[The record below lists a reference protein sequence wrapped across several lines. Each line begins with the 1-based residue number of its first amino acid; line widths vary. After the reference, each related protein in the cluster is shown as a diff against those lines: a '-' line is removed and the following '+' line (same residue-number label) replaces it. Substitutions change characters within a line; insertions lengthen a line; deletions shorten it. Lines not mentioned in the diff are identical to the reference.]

1 MASRRDTRSRS
12 RAFLPPDPRV
22 AEPFR
27 LTPALALRIGIL
39 GTIVLAAFAILFLR
53 LWALQVLSG
62 SQYLNAAQN
71 NQLRTVRVPAPRGP
85 IVDRNGIV
93 LVTNVVGS
101 SVQIWPADLPKD
113 MAARRSVL
121 ARLGRVIGTSVP
133 RLERAIAKRGGD
145 PLSPVTVK
153 RGVDE
158 KIVYYLYERR
168 DDFPGV
174 RTADSYLRQ
183 YPRRALAAHVLG
195 NVGEAT
201 EQQLEAN
208 DVLRLGDEVGQAGV
222 EATYD
227 TFLRGTAG
235 RAQLLVDSLGRPRGD
250 LIESEQAKPG
260 YALRLT
266 LDARLQQAA
275 EAALR
280 YGIRTAIGNEAWYAD
295 GGAVVALDPRDGEI
309 LALASNPT
317 FKPSVFVGRKDPQKL
332 APLLNPRVAEAANR
346 PGINRAIAGTYAPGS
361 TWKPVTALA
370 AMEEH
375 VLSALDPVP
384 CTPSYKSYGQTFD
397 NWTTAYDRAMTL
409 PEALETSCDTYFYEI
424 GQRFW
429 DLGPERGS
437 PFQAW
442 ASKFGFG
449 QATEIDIGPEEKGLL
464 PTPGW
469 RKLTFETAEDRAWKP
484 GDSIQLAIGQ
494 KDLLVTP
501 LQMARFY
508 ALIANGGK
516 LVTPHLVM
524 QAEQSGENGATP
536 LRRFVPDAPQA
547 IGVDRTAIQRVRDG
561 LYLGTHGLNGTSTA
575 VFGNFPVQVAGKTGT
590 SEKWSQEQRQLLDT
604 SWWCGYGPSDR
615 EAELVVCVVI
625 ENGGHGGAAAAPAA
639 LKVFE
644 QYFGVKATGVTPVA
658 TD

>member
-1 MASRRDTRSRS
+1 LANGRDTRSRS
-12 RAFLPPDPRV
+12 RRFLPPDPRV

-71 NQLRTVRVPAPRGP
+71 NQLRTLRVPAPRGP

-93 LVTNVVGS
+93 LVTNVGGS
-101 SVQIWPADLPKD
+101 SVQIWPTDLPKD
-113 MAARRSVL
+113 KAARRDVL
-121 ARLGRVIGTSVP
+121 SRLGRVIGTSVR
-133 RLERAIAKRGGD
+133 RLEREIARRGGD
-145 PLSPVTVK
+145 PLTPVTVK

-158 KIVYYLYERR
+158 TIVHYLYERR

-174 RTADSYLRQ
+174 RTYDSFLRH

-195 NVGEAT
+195 HVGEAT
-201 EQQLEAN
+201 EEQLEAN
-208 DVLRLGDEVGQAGV
+208 EALRLGDEVGQSGV
-222 EATYD
+222 EAAYD
-227 TFLRGTAG
+227 RFLRGTAG
-235 RAQLLVDSLGRPRGD
+235 RAQLRVDSLGRPRSD
-250 LIESEQAKPG
+250 VVPSEQAVPG

-266 LDARLQQAA
+266 IDARLQQAA

-280 YGIRTAIGNEAWYAD
+280 YGIQTAIANEAWYAD
-295 GGAVVALDPRDGEI
+295 GGAVVAMDPRDGEI

-317 FKPSVFVGRKDPQKL
+317 FKPSVFVGRTDRRKL
-332 APLLNPRVAEAANR
+332 APLLNPRVADAENH
-346 PGINRAIAGTYAPGS
+346 PGVNRAIAGVYPPGS
-361 TWKPVTALA
+361 SWKPVTALA

-375 VLSALDPVP
+375 VVSAYEPVQ
-384 CTPSYKSYGQTFD
+384 CSPSYESYGQTFN
-397 NWTTAYDRAMTL
+397 NWTDAFDRAMAL

-429 DLGPERGS
+429 DLPPDRGN

-442 ASKFGFG
+442 ASRFGFG
-449 QATEIDIGPEEKGLL
+449 QTTGLDVGPEETGLL

-469 RKLTFETAEDRAWKP
+469 RKLTFKTAVDRAWKP
-484 GDSIQLAIGQ
+484 GHSIQLAIGQ
-494 KDLLVTP
+494 GDLNVTP
-501 LQMARFY
+501 LQLARFY

-536 LRRFVPDAPQA
+536 RQRFVPRAPQPVD
-547 IGVDRTAIQRVRDG
+547 VDRKAIERVRDG
-561 LYLGTHGLNGTSTA
+561 LFLATHGMNGTATA
-575 VFGNFPVQVAGKTGT
+575 VFGNHPIPIAGKTGT
-590 SEKWSQEQRQLLDT
+590 AQQWSHEHGQLLDH

-615 EAELVVCVVI
+615 RPELVVCVVI
-625 ENGGHGGAAAAPAA
+625 EWGGHGGSAAAPAA

-644 QYFGVKATGVTPVA
+644 HYFGVQATAVTPVE

>member
-1 MASRRDTRSRS
+1 
-12 RAFLPPDPRV
+12 
-22 AEPFR
+22 

-71 NQLRTVRVPAPRGP
+71 NQLRTLRVPAPRGP

-93 LVTNVVGS
+93 LVTNVGGS
-101 SVQIWPADLPKD
+101 SVQIWPADLPNDKE
-113 MAARRSVL
+113 ARRDVL
-121 ARLGRVIGTSVP
+121 QRLGTVIGTSVA
-133 RLERAIAKRGGD
+133 RLERAIARRGGD
-145 PLSPVTVK
+145 PLTPVTVK

-158 KIVYYLYERR
+158 TIVHYLYERR

-174 RTADSYLRQ
+174 RTSDSYLRH

-195 NVGEAT
+195 HVGEAT

-208 DVLRLGDEVGQAGV
+208 EALRLGDEVGQSGV
-222 EATYD
+222 EAAYD
-227 TFLRGTAG
+227 RFLRGTAG
-235 RAQLLVDSLGRPRGD
+235 RAQLHVDSLGRPRSD
-250 LIESEQAKPG
+250 MVHSEQAAPG

-280 YGIRTAIGNEAWYAD
+280 YGIQTAIANEAWYAD
-295 GGAVVALDPRDGEI
+295 GGAVVAMDPRDGEI

-317 FKPSVFVGRKDPQKL
+317 FKPNVFVGRTDPRKL
-332 APLLNPRVAEAANR
+332 APLLDPRVAEAENH
-346 PGINRAIAGTYAPGS
+346 PGVNRAIAGVYPPGS
-361 TWKPVTALA
+361 TWKPITALA

-375 VLSALDPVP
+375 VVSAYEPVD
-384 CTPSYKSYGQTFD
+384 CTPYYESYGQRFN
-397 NWTTAYDRAMTL
+397 NWTDVFDRAMAL
-409 PEALETSCDTYFYEI
+409 PEAIETSCDTYFYEI

-429 DLGPERGS
+429 DLGAERGS

-449 QATEIDIGPEEKGLL
+449 QASGIDLGPEEAGLL

-469 RKLTFETAEDRAWKP
+469 RKLTFKTAEDRAWKP

-516 LVTPHLVM
+516 LVKPHLVI
-524 QAEQSGENGATP
+524 QAEQSGETGATP
-536 LRRFVPDAPQA
+536 RQRFVPDAPQQVD
-547 IGVDRTAIQRVRDG
+547 VDREAIERVRDG
-561 LYLGTHGLNGTSTA
+561 LFLATHGMNGTATS
-575 VFGNFPVQVAGKTGT
+575 VFGNYPIEIAGKTGT
-590 SEKWSQEQRQLLDT
+590 AEKWSQEHGQLLDQ
-604 SWWCGYGPSDR
+604 SWWCGYGPSN
-615 EAELVVCVVI
+615 EPELVVCVVI
-625 ENGGHGGAAAAPAA
+625 ENGGHGGSAAAPAA
-639 LKVFE
+639 LRVFE
-644 QYFGVKATGVTPVA
+644 HYFGVRATSVTPVE